1 MPAALQVRHWLA
13 AALLAALPA
22 MAGGAAP
29 ARAGALDALR
39 QGETQLAGSVAAELR
54 LFPHGRSFDGQ
65 DRSAL
70 SPSVALAP
78 EVWHEWHGGDD
89 RLTFVPFLRLDAHDE
104 NRTHWNIREANWLH
118 LADTWDMT
126 VGVG

>member
-1 MPAALQVRHWLA
+1 MPAALQVRPWLA

-22 MAGGAAP
+22 MA
-29 ARAGALDALR
+29 
-39 QGETQLAGSVAAELR
+39 
-54 LFPHGRSFDGQ
+54 
-65 DRSAL
+65 
-70 SPSVALAP
+70 
-78 EVWHEWHGGDD
+78 GGDD

-104 NRTHWNIREANWLH
+104 NRTHWDIREANWLH